1 MRRILLIS
9 ANRYKEPY
17 PVYPLGLSYL
27 KGYILR
33 ELPHLEVE
41 IVDCNILS
49 DEEIG
54 RRIEVFRPDIIGLSL
69 RNIDGANSLDVR
81 DFLEHYQELVTLI
94 RKSST
99 AYLVIGGAGFS
110 IFPEVISERLMPD
123 FSIVGEGEKAFID
136 LINHLEKREES
147 ASVKMDKSMGS
158 CKIINQ
164 GSLGYLSTLDVAF
177 EEDLVGWY
185 WQSSGMLNLQ
195 TKRGCPYNCIYCTY
209 PLIEG
214 RQVRTLDPEKTVE
227 DLLRLKRNHGINYV
241 FFTDSVFNIGKS
253 YNLKLA
259 SLLIESNAK
268 INWGAYFRPS
278 GLDNETMRL
287 FKESG
292 LTHIEFGTE
301 SFCDTQ
307 LVNYGKGFSF
317 EDVVKSSDICLD
329 LGIYYAHFLILG
341 GYGETKQTIAE
352 TMVNSKRLRH
362 TVFFPYIGMRI
373 YPNTRLQQ
381 IAVSEGIIEAT
392 DDLIAPKYYISN
404 DFDVDMTK
412 KLASETGKA
421 WVFPDS
427 PHNEMMDMLR
437 IKRKKKG
444 LLWEYLRRP

>member
-41 IVDCNILS
+41 IVDCNIHS

-81 DFLEHYQELVTLI
+81 DFLEQYQELVSLVRRT
-94 RKSST
+94 SS

-123 FSIVGEGEKAFID
+123 FAIVGEGERAFID

-147 ASVKMDKSMGS
+147 VSVKMDKGMEP
-158 CKIINQ
+158 CKIISQ
-164 GSLGYLSTLDVAF
+164 GSQGYLSTLDVAF

-278 GLDNETMRL
+278 GLDIETMQL

-307 LVNYGKGFSF
+307 LVNYGKGFTF
-317 EDVVKSSDICLD
+317 EEVVKSSEVCLD

-341 GYGETKQTIAE
+341 GYGETRQTISE

-381 IAVSEGIIEAT
+381 IAISEGIIEAT

-412 KLASETGKA
+412 KMASETGKA

-427 PHNEMMDMLR
+427 PHDEMMDMLR

>member
-41 IVDCNILS
+41 IVDCNIHS

-81 DFLEHYQELVTLI
+81 DFLEQYQELVSLI
-94 RKSST
+94 RRTSS

-123 FSIVGEGEKAFID
+123 FAIVGEGERAFID
-136 LINHLEKREES
+136 LINHLEKRKES
-147 ASVKMDKSMGS
+147 VSVKMDKGMEP
-158 CKIINQ
+158 CKIISQ
-164 GSLGYLSTLDVAF
+164 GSQGYLSTLDVAF

-278 GLDNETMRL
+278 GLDIETMQL

-307 LVNYGKGFSF
+307 LVNYGKGFTF
-317 EDVVKSSDICLD
+317 EEVVKSSEVCLD

-341 GYGETKQTIAE
+341 GYGETRQTISE

-412 KLASETGKA
+412 KMASETGKA

-427 PHNEMMDMLR
+427 PHDEMMDMLR

>member
-41 IVDCNILS
+41 IVDCNIHS

-81 DFLEHYQELVTLI
+81 DFLEQYQELVSLVRRT
-94 RKSST
+94 SS

-123 FSIVGEGEKAFID
+123 FAIVGEGERAFID
-136 LINHLEKREES
+136 LINHLEKRKES
-147 ASVKMDKSMGS
+147 VSVKMDKGMEP
-158 CKIINQ
+158 CKIISQ
-164 GSLGYLSTLDVAF
+164 GSQGYLSTLDVAF

-278 GLDNETMRL
+278 GLDIETMQL

-307 LVNYGKGFSF
+307 LVNYGKGFMF
-317 EDVVKSSDICLD
+317 EEVVKSSEVCLD

-341 GYGETKQTIAE
+341 GYGETRQTISE

-412 KLASETGKA
+412 KMASETGKA

-427 PHNEMMDMLR
+427 PHDEMMDMLR

>member
-41 IVDCNILS
+41 IVDCNIHS
-49 DEEIG
+49 DELIV
-54 RRIEVFRPDIIGLSL
+54 RRLEVFKPDLIGLSL

-81 DFLEHYQELVTLI
+81 YFLEQYQELVALI
-94 RKSST
+94 RQASS

-110 IFPEVISERLMPD
+110 IFPEVISERLKPD

-136 LINHLEKREES
+136 LIQHLGKRDESVLTTKEKGNGACE
-147 ASVKMDKSMGS
+147 
-158 CKIINQ
+158 IICQ
-164 GSLGYLSTLDVAF
+164 GSQGYLSTLDVEF

-209 PLIEG
+209 PVIEG
-214 RQVRTLDPEKTVE
+214 RQVRTLDPEKIVD
-227 DLLRLKRNHGINYV
+227 DLLRLKRNHGISYV

-253 YNLKLA
+253 YNLRLA
-259 SLLIESNAK
+259 SLLIESGVK
-268 INWGAYFRPS
+268 INWAAYFRPS
-278 GLDNETMRL
+278 GLDVETMRL

-301 SFCDTQ
+301 SFCDKQ

-317 EDVVKSSDICLD
+317 DDVVKSSELCLD

-341 GYGETKQTIAE
+341 GYGETMLTTNE
-352 TMVNSKRLRH
+352 TMVNSKLLRH

-381 IAVSEGIIEAT
+381 IAILEGVIDAT
-392 DDLIAPKYYISN
+392 DDLIAPKYYISS
-404 DFDVDMTK
+404 DFDIDMTK

-427 PHNEMMDMLR
+427 PHNEIMDMLR
-437 IKRKKKG
+437 TKRKKKG